1 MPTIIERLSQEL
13 SLTSKQ
19 IEAALELYR
28 EGATIPFIARYRKE
42 RTGEMNEI
50 ELRNLFERYEY
61 LSELDA
67 RKEAVLKSI
76 EEQGKLTDALKAKIQ
91 ACTQKNELEDLYLPF
106 KPKKRTRATLAKEK
120 GLEPLA
126 EFINRLNQPDAVQ
139 QSAATLI
146 DEAAK
151 FISDEK
157 GVKSAQEALQ
167 GASDIL
173 AEAVSENADCR
184 ALVRDFILQ
193 HGVFVSKIKDEF
205 PEGTTKFETY
215 RNFRASVNA
224 IEPHQMLALRRG
236 EAEGIVF
243 FDVEFDEAE
252 VVRRL
257 EKKEIH
263 TPIPEVR
270 AFLKQ
275 MIQDAFERLLKTAM
289 IGEVRYEKKVY
300 ADEES
305 IKTFGANL
313 RNLLLASPAGMKP
326 TLGIDP
332 GFRTGCKVAAV
343 DGTGKFLEHKTIFPH
358 QSDREKLEAAA
369 TLIRLI
375 ETHRIELVAIGNGTA
390 GRETETFVH
399 AVVNEMN
406 PGLLKPIVV
415 MVSEAGASVYSA
427 SEIAIEEFPELDLT
441 VRSAISIARRLQ
453 DPLSELV
460 KIDPK
465 SIGVGQY
472 QHDVDQR
479 RLKKKLEETVE
490 SAVNF
495 VGVDLNTASSELL
508 KYVSGLTPSTAKSIV
523 KYRNERGAFK
533 QRAELLNVPKFG
545 AKTFEQAAGFLRIRD
560 GENPLDNTAV
570 HPERYPIVQRIA
582 DDLQIPAEHLSKHAD
597 QIKSIDLTRYIS
609 DDIGEPTLRDILDE
623 LQKPGRDPRAEFK
636 YASFKDGITDIKDLK
651 AGMTLEGVVTNVTN
665 FGAFVDIG
673 VHQDG
678 LVHLSQLAD
687 RFVKDPNEVVK
698 VGQIV
703 SVRVLEVN
711 EALRRISLTM
721 KKEDAR
727 QTPAHKN
734 QSHKNQSHKAMREH
748 AETRFSI
755 DDLKAK
761 FNRK

>member
-1 MPTIIERLSQEL
+1 MPTIIDRLSQEL

-28 EGATIPFIARYRKE
+28 EGATVPFIARYRKE
-42 RTGEMNEI
+42 RTGELNEI
-50 ELRNLFERYEY
+50 QLRQLFERYDY
-61 LSELDA
+61 ISELET

-76 EEQGKLTDALKAKIQ
+76 EEQGKLTDDLKAKIE
-91 ACTQKNELEDLYLPF
+91 ACTQKTELEDLYLPF

-126 EFINRLNQPDAVQ
+126 DFINRLNQPDAKPM
-139 QSAATLI
+139 SLSE
-146 DEAAK
+146 EAEK

-157 GVKSAQEALQ
+157 GVKSVQDALQ

-173 AEAVSENADCR
+173 AEALSEKAEYR
-184 ALVRDFILQ
+184 ALVREFILQ
-193 HGVFVSKIKDEF
+193 NGVFVSKIKDEF

-215 RNFRASVNA
+215 RNFRARVGV

-236 EAEGIVF
+236 EAEGVLI
-243 FDVEFDEAE
+243 FDIEFDEEE

-257 EKKEIH
+257 AQKEIR
-263 TPIPEVR
+263 TPIAEVR

-275 MIQDAFERLLKTAM
+275 MIQDAFERLMKTAM
-289 IGEVRYEKKVY
+289 IGEIRYEKKVY

-305 IKTFGANL
+305 IKTFEDNL

-343 DGTGKFLEHKTIFPH
+343 DGTGKFLEYKAIFPH

-369 TLIRLI
+369 TLIQLI
-375 ETHRIELVAIGNGTA
+375 ETHHIELIAIGNGTA
-390 GRETETFVH
+390 GRETETFVR
-399 AVVNEMN
+399 AVVKDMN
-406 PGLLKPIVV
+406 PEIPKPIVV

-427 SEIAIEEFPELDLT
+427 SDVAIEEFPDLDLT
-441 VRSAISIARRLQ
+441 VRGAISIARRLQ

-490 SAVNF
+490 SAVNY

-508 KYVSGLTPSTAKSIV
+508 KYVSGLTPSTAKNIV

-533 QRAELLNVPKFG
+533 QRAELLNIPKFG

-570 HPERYPIVQRIA
+570 HPERYPIVERIA
-582 DDLQIPAEHLSKHAD
+582 ADLQLPVEHLSKHPEQMNA
-597 QIKSIDLTRYIS
+597 IDLNRYIS
-609 DDIGEPTLRDILDE
+609 DDVGEPTLRDILTE

-636 YASFKDGITDIKDLK
+636 YAAFKDDVTDIKDLK
-651 AGMTLEGVVTNVTN
+651 VGMTLEGVVTNVTN
-665 FGAFVDIG
+665 FGAFVDVG

-687 RFVKDPNEVVK
+687 RFVKDPKEVVK

-711 EALRRISLTM
+711 ESLRRISLTM
-721 KKEDAR
+721 KKEDGR
-727 QTPAHKN
+727 QKPVTKTHS
-734 QSHKNQSHKAMREH
+734 QKAKPEH
-748 AETRFSI
+748 AEPRFSI

>member
-1 MPTIIERLSQEL
+1 MFNIIDHLSQEL
-13 SLTSKQ
+13 SLPSKYVQ
-19 IEAALELYR
+19 AALDLYR

-42 RTGEMNEI
+42 RTGEMNETT
-50 ELRNLFERYEY
+50 LRNLFERYEY
-61 LSELDA
+61 LSELEE
-67 RKEAVLKSI
+67 RKQTILKSI
-76 EEQGKLTDALKAKIQ
+76 EEQGKLTDDLKAKIE
-91 ACTQKNELEDLYLPF
+91 ACTQKTELEDLYLPF
-106 KPKKRTRATLAKEK
+106 KPKKRTRATVAKEK

-126 EFINRLNQPDAVQ
+126 EFIRRLNQPDAKA
-139 QSAATLI
+139 SSLA
-146 DEAAK
+146 DEATK
-151 FISDEK
+151 FVSDEK
-157 GVKSAQEALQ
+157 GVKSVQEALQ

-173 AEAVSENADCR
+173 AEAFAENADYR
-184 ALVRDFILQ
+184 ALVREFISQ

-215 RNFRASVNA
+215 RNFRASVSA

-236 EAEGIVF
+236 EAEGVLF
-243 FDVEFDEAE
+243 FDIEFDEAE
-252 VVRRL
+252 AVRRL
-257 EKKEIH
+257 EQKEIR
-263 TPIPEVR
+263 TPIAEVR
-270 AFLKQ
+270 AFLKT
-275 MIQDAFERLLKTAM
+275 MIKDAFERLMKTAM
-289 IGEVRYEKKVY
+289 IGETRYEKKVY

-305 IKTFGANL
+305 IKTFEANL
-313 RNLLLASPAGMKP
+313 KNLLLASPAGMKP

-332 GFRTGCKVAAV
+332 GFRTGCKVAAI
-343 DGTGKFLEHKTIFPH
+343 DGTGKFLEYKTIFPH
-358 QSDREKLEAAA
+358 QSEREKLEAAA

-375 ETHRIELVAIGNGTA
+375 ETHRIELIAIGNGTG
-390 GRETETFVH
+390 GRETEAFVR
-399 AVVNEMN
+399 AVVSEMN
-406 PGLLKPIVV
+406 PELTKPIVL

-427 SEIAIEEFPELDLT
+427 SEVAIEEFPDLDIT
-441 VRSAISIARRLQ
+441 VRGAISIARRLQ

-460 KIDPK
+460 KIEPK

-490 SAVNF
+490 SAVNY

-508 KYVSGLTPSTAKSIV
+508 KYVSGLTESTAKNIV

-533 QRAELLNVPKFG
+533 QRTELLNVPKFG

-570 HPERYPIVQRIA
+570 HPERYPIVERIA
-582 DDLQIPAEHLSKHAD
+582 KDLDLPHEHICKVPEK
-597 QIKSIDLTRYIS
+597 IKAIDLKRYIT
-609 DDIGEPTLRDILDE
+609 DDVGEPTLRDILNE

-636 YASFKDGITDIKDLK
+636 YAKFKDGVTDIKDLK
-651 AGMTLEGVVTNVTN
+651 VGMSLEGVVTNVTD

-687 RFVKDPNEVVK
+687 RFIKDPKEVVK

-703 SVRVLEVN
+703 TVRVLEVN
-711 EALRRISLTM
+711 ESLRRISLTM
-721 KKEDAR
+721 KKENAQQR
-727 QTPAHKN
+727 SVSKP
-734 QSHKNQSHKAMREH
+734 QSQKDKRMH

-761 FNRK
+761 FNRR

>member
-1 MPTIIERLSQEL
+1 MTTLIDRLSQEL
-13 SLTSKQ
+13 LLSPKQ
-19 IEAALELYR
+19 IQSALELYQ
-28 EGATIPFIARYRKE
+28 EGATVPFIARYRKE
-42 RTGEMNEI
+42 RTGELNEI
-50 ELRNLFERYEY
+50 QLRQLFERYDY
-61 LSELDA
+61 ISELEE
-67 RKEAVLKSI
+67 RKQAVLKSI
-76 EEQGKLTDALKAKIQ
+76 DDQGKLTADLKAKIE
-91 ACTQKNELEDLYLPF
+91 ACVQKNELEDLYLPF

-126 EFINRLNQPDAVQ
+126 EFINRLNHPDTTAISLTV
-139 QSAATLI
+139 
-146 DEAAK
+146 EAEK

-157 GVKSAQEALQ
+157 GVTSVQDALQ

-173 AEAVSENADCR
+173 AESLSENADYR
-184 ALVRDFILQ
+184 ALVREFIVQ
-193 HGVFVSKIKDEF
+193 NGVFVSTVKDEF

-215 RNFRASVNA
+215 RNFRARVGV

-236 EAEGIVF
+236 EADGILI
-243 FDVEFDEAE
+243 FDIEFDEEE

-257 EKKEIH
+257 AQKEIR
-263 TPIPEVR
+263 TPIAEVR
-270 AFLKQ
+270 EFLKS
-275 MIQDAFERLLKTAM
+275 MIQDAFERLMKTAM
-289 IGEVRYEKKVY
+289 IGETRYEKKVY

-305 IKTFGANL
+305 IKTFEANL

-326 TLGIDP
+326 TLGVDP
-332 GFRTGCKVAAV
+332 GFRTGCKVAV
-343 DGTGKFLEHKTIFPH
+343 IDETGKFLEYKAIFPH

-369 TLIRLI
+369 TLIRFI
-375 ETHRIELVAIGNGTA
+375 ETYRIERIAIGNGTA
-390 GRETETFVH
+390 GRETETFVR
-399 AVVNEMN
+399 AVVKDMN
-406 PGLLKPIVV
+406 PALPKPVVV

-427 SEIAIEEFPELDLT
+427 SDVAIEEFPDLDIT
-441 VRSAISIARRLQ
+441 VRGAISIARRLQ

-490 SAVNF
+490 SAVNH

-533 QRAELLNVPKFG
+533 QRAELMNVPKFG

-582 DDLQIPAEHLSKHAD
+582 DDMQLPVEQLCKRPD

-609 DDIGEPTLRDILDE
+609 GDVGEPTLRDIFSE

-651 AGMTLEGVVTNVTN
+651 VGMTLEGVVTNVAN

-721 KKEDAR
+721 KKEEA
-727 QTPAHKN
+727 QQKPTNKS
-734 QSHKNQSHKAMREH
+734 QSEKVKRDRP
-748 AETRFSI
+748 ETRFSI

>member
-1 MPTIIERLSQEL
+1 MPTIIDRLSQEL

-50 ELRNLFERYEY
+50 DLRNLFERFDY

-76 EEQGKLTDALKAKIQ
+76 EEQGKLTDVLKAKIQ

-139 QSAATLI
+139 QSATTLI

-157 GVKSAQEALQ
+157 GVKSVQDALQ

-173 AEAVSENADCR
+173 AEAFAEKADYR
-184 ALVRDFILQ
+184 ALVRDFIMQ

-215 RNFRASVNA
+215 RNFRASVKT

-236 EAEGIVF
+236 EAEGVVV

-252 VVRRL
+252 IVRRL

-263 TPIPEVR
+263 TPIAEVR
-270 AFLKQ
+270 AFLKE

-289 IGEVRYEKKVY
+289 IGETRYEKKVY

-305 IKTFGANL
+305 IKTFEANL

-332 GFRTGCKVAAV
+332 GFRTGCKVAVV
-343 DGTGKFLEHKTIFPH
+343 DGTGKFLEYKTIFPH

-369 TLIRLI
+369 TLIRFI
-375 ETHRIELVAIGNGTA
+375 ETHRIELIAIGNGTA
-390 GRETETFVH
+390 GRETETFVR
-399 AVVNEMN
+399 AVVKEMN
-406 PGLLKPIVV
+406 PVLPKPIVV

-427 SEIAIEEFPELDLT
+427 SEVAIEEFPDLDLT
-441 VRSAISIARRLQ
+441 VRGAISIARRLQ

-495 VGVDLNTASSELL
+495 VGVDLNTASAELL

-582 DDLQIPAEHLSKHAD
+582 DDLQLPVEHLSKRPE
-597 QIKSIDLTRYIS
+597 QIKSIDLARYING
-609 DDIGEPTLRDILDE
+609 DVGEPTLRDILIE

-636 YASFKDGITDIKDLK
+636 YASFKDGVTDLKDLK
-651 AGMTLEGVVTNVTN
+651 VGMMLEGVVTNVAN

-711 EALRRISLTM
+711 ETLRRISLTM
-721 KKEDAR
+721 RKEEAR
-727 QTPAHKN
+727 QTPANKP
-734 QSHKNQSHKAMREH
+734 QSNKTQSQKAKREN

>member
-1 MPTIIERLSQEL
+1 MTTLIDRLSQEL
-13 SLTSKQ
+13 LLSPKQ
-19 IEAALELYR
+19 VQSALELYQ
-28 EGATIPFIARYRKE
+28 EGATVPFIARYRKE
-42 RTGEMNEI
+42 RTGELNEI
-50 ELRNLFERYEY
+50 QLRQLFERYDY
-61 LSELDA
+61 ISELEE
-67 RKEAVLKSI
+67 RKQAVLKSI
-76 EEQGKLTDALKAKIQ
+76 DDQGKLTADLKAKIE
-91 ACTQKNELEDLYLPF
+91 ACVQKNEIEDLYLPF

-126 EFINRLNQPDAVQ
+126 ERINRLNRPDATAISLTV
-139 QSAATLI
+139 
-146 DEAAK
+146 EAEK

-157 GVKSAQEALQ
+157 GVKSVQDALQ

-173 AEAVSENADCR
+173 AESLSENADYR
-184 ALVRDFILQ
+184 ALVREFIVQ
-193 HGVFVSKIKDEF
+193 NGVFVSTVKDEF

-215 RNFRASVNA
+215 RNFRARVGV

-236 EAEGIVF
+236 EAEGILI
-243 FDVEFDEAE
+243 FDIEFDEEE

-257 EKKEIH
+257 AQKEIR
-263 TPIPEVR
+263 TPIAEVR
-270 AFLKQ
+270 EFLKS
-275 MIQDAFERLLKTAM
+275 MIQDAFERLMKTAM
-289 IGEVRYEKKVY
+289 IGETRYEKKVY

-305 IKTFGANL
+305 IKTFEANL

-332 GFRTGCKVAAV
+332 GFRTGCKVAV
-343 DGTGKFLEHKTIFPH
+343 IDETGKFLEYKAIFPH

-369 TLIRLI
+369 TLIRFI
-375 ETHRIELVAIGNGTA
+375 ETYRIEHIAIGNGTA
-390 GRETETFVH
+390 GRETETFVR
-399 AVVNEMN
+399 VVVKDMN
-406 PGLLKPIVV
+406 PALPKPVVV

-427 SEIAIEEFPELDLT
+427 SDIAIEEFPDLDIT
-441 VRSAISIARRLQ
+441 VRGAISIARRLQ

-490 SAVNF
+490 SAVNH

-533 QRAELLNVPKFG
+533 QRAELMNVPKFG

-582 DDLQIPAEHLSKHAD
+582 DDMQLPVEQLCKRPD
-597 QIKSIDLTRYIS
+597 QIKSIDLTCYIS
-609 DDIGEPTLRDILDE
+609 GDVGEPTLRDIFSE

-651 AGMTLEGVVTNVTN
+651 VGMTLEGVVTNVAN
-665 FGAFVDIG
+665 FGAFVDVG

-711 EALRRISLTM
+711 EALRRISLSM
-721 KKEDAR
+721 KKEKA
-727 QTPAHKN
+727 QQKPTNKS
-734 QSHKNQSHKAMREH
+734 QSEKVKRDRP
-748 AETRFSI
+748 ETRFSI